1 MDQRENT
8 LQLLHSLGY
17 IYANHGQT
25 KRALVLQLL
34 ASRLEPENRYLLRT
48 LAYTFLNDGAPD
60 RALAVISRLRALE
73 EDDPSLD
80 LLQSRALWL
89 TGQGWKHAGSSNISF
104 NVAGGILMLDY
115 ATRVATALSRRS
127 DLVIALIIVT
137 AVIMMIIPCRPSWSI
152 SSLR

>member
-1 MDQRENT
+1 MSYMNRKENT

-48 LAYTFLNDGAPD
+48 LAHTFLSDGAPE

-80 LLQSRALWL
+80 LLQSRALWMA
-89 TGQGWKHAGSSNISF
+89 GQKAEARRFFQYFIQRRRQDSHA
-104 NVAGGILMLDY
+104 
-115 ATRVATALSRRS
+115 
-127 DLVIALIIVT
+127 
-137 AVIMMIIPCRPSWSI
+137 
-152 SSLR
+152 